1 MTRINIEIKDEIHKK
16 AKLNALL
23 LNKTLIEYINEAIE
37 ERNNRTK
44 GGMPK

>member
-1 MTRINIEIKDEIHKK
+1 MTRINIEIKDDIHKK

-37 ERNNRTK
+37 EKNKSVK
-44 GGMPK
+44 GSLK